1 MNQQK
6 VNQKDQ
12 IVCVGCCVGFG
23 NELALDDVTFSI
35 KEGALVAVVGP
46 NGGGKT
52 TLFNAITGLVPLTHG
67 SIKIKGAD
75 PFQAKGM
82 IGYVPQDDAVN
93 WNFQVTAR
101 DVVRMGITTKNSF
114 FPFLSRKDHDL
125 VERSLDKV
133 GLVHRIN
140 DPVEDMSSGQRQRVF
155 LARSLAQGAD
165 ILLLDEAFS
174 GVDIGHQEELIDVL
188 RKLRDDGKTIMM
200 ATHDLNTISE
210 RFDEVLCLNRH
221 CCAYG
226 DPLEVFTDDVIK
238 ELYGSHSYMFLNH
251 SLGNHGHN
259 DGI

>member
-1 MNQQK
+1 MC
-6 VNQKDQ
+6 
-12 IVCVGCCVGFG
+12 I
-23 NELALDDVTFSI
+23 
-35 KEGALVAVVGP
+35 
-46 NGGGKT
+46 
-52 TLFNAITGLVPLTHG
+52 
-67 SIKIKGAD
+67 
-75 PFQAKGM
+75 
-82 IGYVPQDDAVN
+82 
-93 WNFQVTAR
+93 R
-101 DVVRMGITTKNSF
+101 DR
-114 FPFLSRKDHDL
+114 SRKDHDL

-238 ELYGSHSYMFLNH
+238 ELYGSHSSMFLNH